1 MDEEEIMTINKKKG
15 GKKTKKQKEKSV
27 DELKYQ
33 TLEEIEKLENKEL
46 QSIITTRAYLE
57 QYCTPII
64 QEAMISCAKKRPP
77 NPLEYIGNYLLE
89 RAHGKG
95 K

>member
-1 MDEEEIMTINKKKG
+1 MEE
-15 GKKTKKQKEKSV
+15 KKTKKLKGKAKKHKEPKE
-27 DELKYQ
+27 DILKYQ
-33 TLEEIEKLENKEL
+33 TLEEIRNMENKEL

-64 QEAMISCAKKRPP
+64 QEAMISCAKERPS
-77 NPLEYIGNYLLE
+77 NPLEYIGNYILE
-89 RAHGKG
+89 RAHGK

>member
-1 MDEEEIMTINKKKG
+1 MDEKKTKKSKG

-27 DELKYQ
+27 DEFKYQ
-33 TLEEIEKLENKEL
+33 TLEEIEKMENKEL

-57 QYCTPII
+57 QFCTPII
-64 QEAMISCAKKRPP
+64 QEAMISCAKKRPAD
-77 NPLEYIGNYLLE
+77 PLEYIGNFILD
-89 RAHGKG
+89 RAHKKG

>member
-1 MDEEEIMTINKKKG
+1 MDET
-15 GKKTKKQKEKSV
+15 KTKKSKGKKKKHKEQTV
-27 DELKYQ
+27 ETLKYQ
-33 TLEEIEKLENKEL
+33 TYEEIKNMQNKEL

-64 QEAMISCAKKRPP
+64 QEAMISCAKERPS
-77 NPLEYIGNYLLE
+77 NPLEYIGNYILD
-89 RAHGKG
+89 RAHGK

>member
-1 MDEEEIMTINKKKG
+1 MDEKKTKKSKG

-33 TLEEIEKLENKEL
+33 TLEEIEKMENKEL

-57 QYCTPII
+57 QYCTPSI

>member
-1 MDEEEIMTINKKKG
+1 MDEKKTKKSKG
-15 GKKTKKQKEKSV
+15 GKKTKKQKEKSI

-33 TLEEIEKLENKEL
+33 TLEEIEKMENKEL

>member
-1 MDEEEIMTINKKKG
+1 MDEKKTKKSKG
-15 GKKTKKQKEKSV
+15 GKKTKKHKEKSV

-33 TLEEIEKLENKEL
+33 TLEEIEKMENKEL

>member
-1 MDEEEIMTINKKKG
+1 MDEKKTKKSKG

-27 DELKYQ
+27 DEFKYQ
-33 TLEEIEKLENKEL
+33 TLEEIEKMENKEL

>member
-1 MDEEEIMTINKKKG
+1 MDEKKTKKSKG

-33 TLEEIEKLENKEL
+33 TLEEIEKMENKEL

-57 QYCTPII
+57 QYCNPII

>member
-1 MDEEEIMTINKKKG
+1 MDET
-15 GKKTKKQKEKSV
+15 KTKKSKGKKKKHKEQTV
-27 DELKYQ
+27 ETLKYQ
-33 TLEEIEKLENKEL
+33 TYEEIKNMQNKEL

-64 QEAMISCAKKRPP
+64 QEAMISCAKKRPS
-77 NPLEYIGNYLLE
+77 NPLEYIGNYILD
-89 RAHGKG
+89 RAHGK